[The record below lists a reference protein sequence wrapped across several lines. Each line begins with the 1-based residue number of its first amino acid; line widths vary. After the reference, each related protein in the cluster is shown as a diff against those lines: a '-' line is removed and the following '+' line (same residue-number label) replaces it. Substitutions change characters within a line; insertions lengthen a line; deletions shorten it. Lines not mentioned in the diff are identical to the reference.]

1 VAEISEGRFSLFSME
16 GFLMLMP
23 KGQKVGRAES
33 EGPRLIL
40 EWDEKS
46 GVWRG
51 QVRSKLEWRGS
62 VVGSFTFGLE
72 VAEL

>member
-1 VAEISEGRFSLFSME
+1 M
-16 GFLMLMP
+16 
-23 KGQKVGRAES
+23 
-33 EGPRLIL
+33 L

-46 GVWRG
+46 GVWKG
-51 QVRSKLEWRGS
+51 QVRSKLEWRGA